1 MKLNELHDNS
11 NANRNRVRVGRG
23 IGSGMAKTGGR
34 GHNGQKS
41 RPGSGRKGF
50 EGGQMPLYRRL
61 PKRGFTN
68 PFPKRYATVNIGQL
82 QAAIDCKKL
91 NPKKVITGEV
101 LLAAGLIKRIGDG
114 LRLLGKGELT
124 VKVTIE
130 AVAATKGAISGIE
143 NAGGVLNI
151 LNAGAAPSG
160 PANLESS
167 PAV

>member
-23 IGSGMAKTGGR
+23 IGSGLGKTGGR
-34 GHNGQKS
+34 GHNGQNS

-68 PFPKRYATVNIGQL
+68 PFPKRYATVNIGKL

-124 VKVTIE
+124 AKVTIE
-130 AVAATKGAISGIE
+130 AVAATKGAISGVE
-143 NAGGVLNI
+143 NTGGVLNL
-151 LNAGAAPSG
+151 LNVGAAPSG

>member
-91 NPKKVITGEV
+91 NPKKVISGEV

-124 VKVTIE
+124 AKVTIE
-130 AVAATKGAISGIE
+130 AVAATKGAISGVE
-143 NAGGVLNI
+143 NAGGVLNL

>member
-1 MKLNELHDNS
+1 MNELHDNS
-11 NANRNRVRVGRG
+11 NANRNPVRVGRG
-23 IGSGMAKTGGR
+23 IGSGLGKTGGR

-124 VKVTIE
+124 AKVTIE
-130 AVAATKGAISGIE
+130 AVAATKGAISGVE
-143 NAGGVLNI
+143 NTGGVLNL